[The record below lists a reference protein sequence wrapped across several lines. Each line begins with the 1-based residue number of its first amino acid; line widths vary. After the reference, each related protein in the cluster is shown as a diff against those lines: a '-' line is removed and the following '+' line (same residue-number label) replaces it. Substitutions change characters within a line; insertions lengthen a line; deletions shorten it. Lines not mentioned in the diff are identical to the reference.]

1 MPLEKKEGY
10 YNYKRQKP
18 FSAETPGL
26 SVFYKDDRGS
36 IFHTYSCY
44 SRGLDML
51 NGTYHHLDVVP
62 KGRDEAS
69 LSYPQEWVKHHDRY
83 GE

>member
-1 MPLEKKEGY
+1 M
-10 YNYKRQKP
+10 RQ
-18 FSAETPGL
+18 A
-26 SVFYKDDRGS
+26 SVFVERAPDSVCFIKIERGN

-44 SRGLDML
+44 GRGLDML

-62 KGRDEAS
+62 KGRDEVG

-83 GE
+83 